1 MSRFPQLA
9 AITAFLFLAAFTA
22 SAQSLKYQKPPDPIE
37 KLLDAPVTPMAL
49 LSPNRTT
56 LLIAQPAAYPTIA
69 DLARPRYRLAG
80 LRFNPQS
87 NGPSREVYSIRL
99 ALQPVSG
106 GPERTIAGLPAALKA
121 SWPIWSPDGKN
132 VAFVQRTDATA
143 AAAGSARSA
152 AAGEAGLQ
160 LWVVDAATA
169 KAHRVGAFR
178 LNAVL
183 GAPCRW
189 LPDSSGMLCKLVPAD
204 RGPAPTDSSVPAGPN
219 VEENLGKVTP
229 ARTYEDMLKTP
240 ADEAIFAYYATAQLA
255 VVRLS
260 GVVRALPVKGLID
273 EASPSPDGR
282 FALVS
287 EIHKP
292 FSYTLPAEM
301 FPEKTEVVNL
311 KSGTAAVLFD
321 RPLVDN
327 LPIAFDAVPAGPRDY
342 EWRSDAPATLVWAEA
357 GDGGDPK
364 KDTPVHDR
372 LMAQSAPFEGH
383 ATVLL
388 ELPMRYRG
396 VDWGN
401 DHLAIATEARWTD
414 RHTAMIAF
422 DPSSAAANAPAKTT
436 TLYEGSSQDRYHSPG
451 RPMTAPN
458 AQGFPVL
465 KLSDDGS
472 AIFFSSPGA
481 SPKGDH
487 PFVATMPATGGQET
501 ILFRS
506 KDSFFTEPVAL
517 ISGKEVLV
525 RQESA
530 TVPPNYFVASLGEE
544 TMRPLTHFPSPY
556 EGIALPTKQLLH
568 YKRADGL
575 DLTAT
580 LWLPAGYDKS
590 KGPLPTL
597 MEAYPAEFKTRASAG
612 QVAGSENRFPR
623 IGWGSPVF
631 FTQTGYAVLES
642 ASIPIVG
649 EGSEQPN
656 DTYVEQLVAGAK
668 AAIDYGA
675 SLGAVDPKRVA
686 VMGHSYG
693 AFMTANL
700 LAHCDLFRAG
710 IARSGAYNRTLTPYG
725 FQAEERTY
733 WQDPELY
740 YKMSPFSYAD
750 KIKTP
755 ILLMHGE
762 ADDNQGTFPVQ
773 SERFYEALKGQGAT
787 VRLVWLPL
795 EAHGYQ
801 AHESLQ
807 HMLWEMNRWLD
818 TYVKPETPVTGTG
831 TAEGDK

>member
-1 MSRFPQLA
+1 MSRVLRVLA
-9 AITAFLFLAAFTA
+9 TTMGLLISVAVAG
-22 SAQSLKYQKPPDPIE
+22 QSVNYQKPPDPIE
-37 KLLDAPVTPMAL
+37 KLLDAPLTPTAL
-49 LSPNRTT
+49 LSPDRTM
-56 LLIAQPAAYPTIA
+56 LLIAQPSAFPTIA
-69 DLARPRYRLAG
+69 DLAQPRYRLAG

-106 GPERTIAGLPAALKA
+106 GPERAIAGLPAKLKA
-121 SWPIWSPDGKN
+121 SGPMWSPDGKH
-132 VAFVQRTDATA
+132 VAFAHRPDANA
-143 AAAGSARSA
+143 ERASGSAA
-152 AAGEAGLQ
+152 NAGTTGLQ
-160 LWVVDAATA
+160 LWVVDVAAA
-169 KAHRVGAFR
+169 KAQRVGLVR
-178 LNAVL
+178 LNGVL
-183 GAPCRW
+183 GAPCKW
-189 LPDSSGMLCKLVPAD
+189 LPDSTGLLCKAVPED
-204 RGPAPTDSSVPAGPN
+204 RGPAPAESTVPAGPN

-240 ADEAIFAYYATAQLA
+240 ADEAIFAYYASAQLA
-255 VVRLS
+255 VVRLN
-260 GVVRALPVKGLID
+260 GAVQPLPLKGLID

-282 FALVS
+282 FVLVS
-287 EIHKP
+287 ELHKP

-301 FPEKTEVVNL
+301 FPDKTQVINL
-311 KSGTAAVLFD
+311 KSGTAKVLFD

-327 LPIAFDAVPAGPRDY
+327 LPIAFDAVPVGPRDY
-342 EWRSDAPATLVWAEA
+342 EWRSDAAATLVWAEA

-364 KDTPVHDR
+364 ADTPVHDR
-372 LMAQSAPFEGH
+372 VISLSEPFE
-383 ATVLL
+383 AQPTVML
-388 ELPMRYRG
+388 ELPMRFRG

-401 DHLAIATEARWTD
+401 EHLAVVSEARWTD
-414 RHTAMIAF
+414 RHMAIMAF
-422 DPSSAAANAPAKTT
+422 DPSSAGAVPAKMTA
-436 TLYEGSSQDRYHSPG
+436 LYEGSSQDRYHSPG
-451 RPMTAPN
+451 RPVNVPN
-458 AQGFPVL
+458 AQGYPVL
-465 KLSDDGS
+465 KVTADG
-472 AIFFSSPGA
+472 AGIFFTGPGA

-487 PFVATMPATGGQET
+487 PFVATMPVTGGEET

-506 KDSFFTEPVAL
+506 KDPYFTDPVAL
-517 ISGKEVLV
+517 LSDKQALV

-530 TVPPNYFVASLGEE
+530 KNPPNYFMASFGEE
-544 TMRPLTHFPSPY
+544 ALKPITHFPSPY
-556 EGIALPTKQLLH
+556 EDVALPTKQLLH

-590 KGPLPTL
+590 QGPLPTL

-612 QVAGSENRFPR
+612 QVSGSENRFPR

-631 FTQTGYAVLES
+631 FTQTGYAVLEN

-649 EGSEQPN
+649 EGKDQPN
-656 DTYVEQLVAGAK
+656 DTYVDQLVAGAK
-668 AAIDYGA
+668 AGIDIGV
-675 SLGAVDPKRVA
+675 SMGVVDPRRVA

-733 WQDPELY
+733 WQAPDLY

-755 ILLMHGE
+755 ILLIHGE
-762 ADDNQGTFPVQ
+762 ADDNQGTFPIQ

-795 EAHGYQ
+795 EAHGYA

-818 TYVKPETPVTGTG
+818 TYVKPETPVTS
-831 TAEGDK
+831 ASK